1 MTDGHKS
8 FCLFIYKCDLL
19 QTHSAAIGFSASGNF
34 SFNHRKANTYSSN
47 EVGCSNRP
55 GSDWNTLVY
64 ALHYDGRFNNKI
76 EHDLAIPFVPTL
88 PIIRGSGTQCQWAKN
103 CSL

>member
-19 QTHSAAIGFSASGNF
+19 QTHLAAIGFSASGNF

-64 ALHYDGRFNNKI
+64 ALHYDGRFK
-76 EHDLAIPFVPTL
+76 HDLYSYTFVSSL
-88 PIIRGSGTQCQWAKN
+88 PIVQGSGTQFQWAKN

>member
-8 FCLFIYKCDLL
+8 FCLFIYNCDLL
-19 QTHSAAIGFSASGNF
+19 QTHGVAIGFSASGNF

-55 GSDWNTLVY
+55 ESDWNTLVY
-64 ALHYDGRFNNKI
+64 ASHYDGRYITI
-76 EHDLAIPFVPTL
+76 EHDLYSYTV
-88 PIIRGSGTQCQWAKN
+88 
-103 CSL
+103 CSHIAYDTRQMDTMPLG

>member
-8 FCLFIYKCDLL
+8 FCLFIYNCDLL
-19 QTHSAAIGFSASGNF
+19 QTHGAAIGFSASGNF

-55 GSDWNTLVY
+55 ESDWNTLVY
-64 ALHYDGRFNNKI
+64 ALHYDGRYITI

-88 PIIRGSGTQCQWAKN
+88 PMIQGRWTQCHGAKKTT
-103 CSL
+103 L